1 MSSYQSQNS
10 SLPFFR
16 PGSSKFSSDLLAL
29 NRGATAIVE
38 TNGNDATHIILRGS
52 NKGPN
57 YSAENVKSVAQQL
70 QKAGLHQRVMIDCSH
85 GNSEKDHNKQPVVAN
100 DIAEQLSNPETCNN
114 IAGVMIESHLKAGKQ
129 SIPSEGP
136 AYLEYGQSVT
146 DACIDW
152 DTTVKVLDRLREG
165 VRARR
170 QIRAQKGTAVVNE
183 VSRKEGQGEFNPL
196 SALKGN

>member
-1 MSSYQSQNS
+1 M
-10 SLPFFR
+10 
-16 PGSSKFSSDLLAL
+16 
-29 NRGATAIVE
+29 
-38 TNGNDATHIILRGS
+38 RGS

-57 YSAENVKSVAQQL
+57 YSADNVKSVAQQL

-100 DIAEQLSNPETCNN
+100 CIAEQLSSLETCNN
-114 IAGVMIESHLKAGKQ
+114 IAGVMIESHLKSGKQ

-152 DTTVKVLDRLREG
+152 DTTVKTLDRLREG
-165 VRARR
+165 VQARR
-170 QIRAQKGTAVVNE
+170 RIRAQNGTAVVNE
-183 VSRKEGQGEFNPL
+183 LSRTEQNGEFNPL
-196 SALKGN
+196 DSVKPQ